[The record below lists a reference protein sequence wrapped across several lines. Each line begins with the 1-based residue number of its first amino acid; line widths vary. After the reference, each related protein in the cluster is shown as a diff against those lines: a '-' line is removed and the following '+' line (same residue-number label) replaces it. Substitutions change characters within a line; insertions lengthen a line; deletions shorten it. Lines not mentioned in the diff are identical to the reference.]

1 MSGTYDILSYF
12 IELFSSGLTR
22 GSIYA
27 LLALGYT
34 LVYGI
39 IGLINFAH
47 GEVYMVGAF
56 IGLIVAGI
64 MSIFNFNL
72 LAILFVTIVFAMI
85 YAAAYGFTIE
95 KVAYKPLRGASRLAP
110 LISAIGMSIFLRE
123 YVILAQ
129 TPDFVSFPALIPKLH
144 FLEGIRRYLEPT
156 ELLIIVSSLTIMVIL
171 LILIKKTKVGKAMRS
186 IAQDREMA
194 MLLGINV
201 NQTISMTFMLGS
213 LLAAFGAILIAAHIG
228 QINYNIGFI
237 VGIKSFTA
245 AVLGGIGSIRGAAAG
260 GLVLGLTESFAT
272 GYISSDYED
281 VFAFSVL
288 VLILIFK
295 PAGLLGKAT
304 NEKV

>member
-1 MSGTYDILSYF
+1 MSGIPDILSYF
-12 IELFSSGLTR
+12 VELFSSGLTR

-64 MSIFNFNL
+64 MSIFDFNI
-72 LAILFVTIVFAMI
+72 LAILFVTLTFAMI

-95 KVAYKPLRGASRLAP
+95 KVAYKPLRRASRLAP

-156 ELLIIVSSLTIMVIL
+156 ELLIIVSSLTIMIIL
-171 LILIKKTKVGKAMRS
+171 LILIKRTKMGKAMRS
-186 IAQDREMA
+186 ISQDREMA

-201 NQTISMTFMLGS
+201 NKTISMTFMLGS

-245 AVLGGIGSIRGAAAG
+245 AVLGGIGSIRGAAMG

-295 PAGLLGKAT
+295 PAGLLGKAQ

>member
-1 MSGTYDILSYF
+1 MLHYF

-47 GEVYMVGAF
+47 GEVYMVAAF

-64 MSIFNFNL
+64 MSITGYNIV
-72 LAILFVTIVFAMI
+72 AILFVTLTFAMI
-85 YAAAYGFTIE
+85 YAAAYGYTIE
-95 KVAYKPLRGASRLAP
+95 KVAYKPLRRASRLAP

-129 TPDFVSFPALIPKLH
+129 TPDFVSFPALIPKLKILNI
-144 FLEGIRRYLEPT
+144 FKEYLEPT
-156 ELLIIVSSLTIMVIL
+156 ELLIIVCSLSLMIILVIF
-171 LILIKKTKVGKAMRS
+171 IKRTKAGKAMRS

-201 NQTISMTFMLGS
+201 NQTISRTFMLGS
-213 LLAAFGAILIAAHIG
+213 LLAAVGAILIAAHIG

-245 AVLGGIGSIRGAAAG
+245 AVLGGIGSIRGAALG
-260 GLVLGLTESFAT
+260 GLILGLTESFAT
-272 GYISSDYED
+272 GYISSAYED

-295 PAGLLGKAT
+295 PAGLLGKVA

>member
-1 MSGTYDILSYF
+1 MYYF
-12 IELFSSGLTR
+12 VVLFSSGLTR

-56 IGLIVAGI
+56 MGLIVSGI
-64 MSIFNFNL
+64 MSIMGFSL
-72 LAILFVTIVFAMI
+72 LSILFVTITFAMI
-85 YAAAYGFTIE
+85 YAAAYGFTVE
-95 KVAYKPLRGASRLAP
+95 RVAYKPLRQVSRLAP

-129 TPDFVSFPALIPKLH
+129 TPDFVSFPALIPK
-144 FLEGIRRYLEPT
+144 FEIFESIARFIEPT
-156 ELLIIVSSLTIMVIL
+156 ELVIIVASVLVMSLLVIL
-171 LILIKKTKVGKAMRS
+171 IRRTKIGKAMRS

-194 MLLGINV
+194 MLLGVNV
-201 NQTISMTFMLGS
+201 NQIISMTFMLGS
-213 LLAAFGAILIAAHIG
+213 ALAAFGAILINSHIG
-228 QINYNIGFI
+228 QINFNIGFI

-245 AVLGGIGSIRGAAAG
+245 AVLGGIGSIRGAALG
-260 GLVLGLTESFAT
+260 GLVLGLTESFCT
-272 GYISSDYED
+272 GYISSDWED
-281 VFAFSVL
+281 VFAFSIL

-295 PAGLLGKAT
+295 PSGILGKET
-304 NEKV
+304 IEKV

>member
-1 MSGTYDILSYF
+1 MPGANDILSYF
-12 IELFSSGLTR
+12 LELFSSGLTR

-34 LVYGI
+34 LVYGV

-64 MSIFNFNL
+64 MSIMDFNL
-72 LAILFVTIVFAMI
+72 LAILFVTLTFAMI

-95 KVAYKPLRGASRLAP
+95 RVAYKPLRQAPRLAA

-129 TPDFVSFPALIPKLH
+129 TPDFVSFPALIPKPA
-144 FLEGIRRYLEPT
+144 FLLAIKNYLEST
-156 ELLIIVSSLTIMVIL
+156 EVLIIVSSLTIMFLL
-171 LILIKKTKVGKAMRS
+171 LILIKRTKVGKAMRS
-186 IAQDREMA
+186 ISQDREMA

-201 NQTISMTFMLGS
+201 NKTISMTFMLGS

-245 AVLGGIGSIRGAAAG
+245 AVLGGIGSIRGALLG

-281 VFAFSVL
+281 VFAFSIL
-288 VLILIFK
+288 ILILIFK
-295 PAGLLGKAT
+295 PSGLIGTAA